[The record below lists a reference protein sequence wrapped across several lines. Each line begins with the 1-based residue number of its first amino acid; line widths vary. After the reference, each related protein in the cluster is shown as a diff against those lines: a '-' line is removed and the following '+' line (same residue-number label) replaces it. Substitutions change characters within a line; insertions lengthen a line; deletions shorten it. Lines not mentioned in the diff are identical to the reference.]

1 LGLPTTDGRPH
12 RLTGA
17 LCNNLPGG
25 QPTDASKTPYHD
37 PHGTHTKWLKRHTPH
52 RTTNPLPHGGITRGL
67 GYIWDSTELYP
78 PTAHTMSLMCQGVLI
93 EAPKSGSK
101 AYRNTRIWQNHM
113 PQYVFEAE
121 HARVPKP
128 SSRPIEVALEANGL
142 STWSTRPTPPHPK
155 GERYPAY
162 IWALINRTHPL
173 SGSTMDFRAKACY
186 TSQISPPHHRRR
198 SGKPSSYIGFRR
210 LQDSPHPSRESTY

>member
-1 LGLPTTDGRPH
+1 MGLPTTDGRPH

-155 GERYPAY
+155 GERYPAKRTHSQGSRSRIY
-162 IWALINRTHPL
+162 MGTHQPDTSPLRVYNGLPGKGMLYVANLPSTPSTEVREALII
-173 SGSTMDFRAKACY
+173 Y
-186 TSQISPPHHRRR
+186 
-198 SGKPSSYIGFRR
+198 R
-210 LQDSPHPSRESTY
+210 L